1 MPSAVEAP
9 CSQRVVLDFART
21 SPSTSLGDAGEVI
34 GRIPRSN
41 CVRLFLF
48 LLALFLP
55 AFSPAETRAPVTILV
70 SIDGFRPDYLDRS
83 ITPRLNALKAA
94 GASAA
99 MRPSFPSLTFP
110 NHWTLVTGL
119 RPDRN
124 GIVGNTMEDVRKPGV
139 VFTLSNSDPFWWNA
153 AEPIWIT
160 AERQGVRSALMF
172 WPGSQVDFAGA
183 RAHDWWPYAKELPE
197 PQRVDGVLDWLRRPA
212 AIRPRFV
219 TLYFDT
225 VDTAGHRN
233 GPDGAKTND
242 AIRAVDAQ
250 IGRLVDGLA
259 ELGQPANLVV
269 VADHGMAATSE
280 ARQIQLWK
288 VARAKDFRSVT
299 AGPYAGIEPL
309 PRREKRLARALLRPH
324 EHMTCYRK
332 AELPPALHYGANARV
347 PSFVCLAEIGWLI
360 EGTPRAPDKPFDYN
374 GAHGYDPGP
383 HRAMD
388 ALFIASGPA
397 FVGGVALP
405 AFDNV
410 DVYPLIARLIGVT
423 PIPGDGSAD
432 VFTPALR
439 R

>member
-1 MPSAVEAP
+1 M
-9 CSQRVVLDFART
+9 RLVL
-21 SPSTSLGDAGEVI
+21 L
-34 GRIPRSN
+34 
-41 CVRLFLF
+41 
-48 LLALFLP
+48 LLALLSAPLSAQPTCGAVRCQPTVGLP
-55 AFSPAETRAPVTILV
+55 QPARPPVTILI

-94 GASAA
+94 GASAS

-124 GIVGNTMEDVRKPGV
+124 GIVGNAMEDARKPGV
-139 VFTLSNSDPFWWNA
+139 VFTLADSDPFWWSE
-153 AEPIWIT
+153 AEPLWTT
-160 AERQGVRSALMF
+160 AERAGVRSATMF
-172 WPGSQVDFAGA
+172 WPGSQVKGLV
-183 RAHDWWPYAKELPE
+183 AHDWWPYAKELPE

-242 AIRAVDAQ
+242 AIHAVDVQ

-259 ELGQPANLVV
+259 ELGQPANIVV
-269 VADHGMAATSE
+269 VADHGMVATSE

-288 VARAKDFRSVT
+288 VARAKDLRAVT
-299 AGPYAGIEPL
+299 AGPYAGIEPQ
-309 PRREKRLARALLRPH
+309 PRREKRIARALLRPH

-332 AELPPALHYGANARV
+332 ADLPPSLHYGTNARV
-347 PSFVCLAEIGWLI
+347 PAFICLAEIGWLI
-360 EGTPRAPDKPFDYN
+360 EGTPRAPDKPFDYY

-383 HRAMD
+383 NREMD

-423 PIPGDGSAD
+423 ARPGDGSVD